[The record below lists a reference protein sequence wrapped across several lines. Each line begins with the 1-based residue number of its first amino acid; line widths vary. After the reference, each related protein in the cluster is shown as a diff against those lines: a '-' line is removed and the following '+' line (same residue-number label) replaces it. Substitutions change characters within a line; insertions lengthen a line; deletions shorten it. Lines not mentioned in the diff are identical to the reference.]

1 MIQAGDKL
9 PLPLDGI
16 RVLDATHIVAGP
28 FCSMI
33 LADMGADVIKIERP
47 GTGDLVRN
55 RGPFLKSEDGREM
68 SSRFLGVNR
77 NKRSVAMDLR
87 NPRCKEAFE
96 EMVRNSDV
104 LLDNWGPGA
113 FRRLGLGYDHLSE
126 INPGMVYASITGYGD
141 SEGLSGPYS
150 DRPANNMSI
159 QAMAGWMEIT
169 GDPEGGP
176 HSVGDNIGDSV
187 PGVWTALGIVLALET
202 KRKTGRGQH
211 VDMAMY
217 DCMFSHMEGTMNV
230 FRATG
235 EVPTRSRERLA
246 NAGITFRAK
255 DGYVVMAGVRS
266 EARMREL
273 WKLVGREDLLEGDAR
288 YLAGPGMD
296 GQFYYDHIIPA
307 IEGWSMGVPKF
318 QVAATLTEIGFSMGV
333 TQTMADLAVCPQL
346 EARQMFV
353 ETGDDLGG
361 TFQGVKTAARLT
373 ACVDSPAVTAP
384 LLGEHTAEILAKV
397 NDGPGRAGTYP
408 EGQGVENIMSALEG
422 IRVLDLCIVLA
433 GPTCGRTLGEF
444 GAEVIKIDDPSRPY
458 DIAGNTDVNRG
469 KRSININL
477 KTKEGLEVFYKLLET
492 ADVVVENNRASSLA
506 RLGISYDE
514 MKKRKPDIIHASL
527 NAFGYDG
534 PWAERPGWEQL
545 AQATSGIQ
553 VRRGGRGS
561 APKLLPYPMND
572 YGTGLMGAYAVALAV
587 HERNRT
593 GQGQTVNS
601 GLALTAGLLQSPYFL
616 DYEGYQRDEPE
627 GLGVR
632 GFSAKSRLYR
642 AADGWLYFHCPSDEA
657 WKQLT
662 ALSDFAG
669 LDNSG
674 DDTLTKS
681 LAEVLTSRPREEW
694 EKLINPTGVSVI
706 ANRQVA
712 EFRDDADI
720 RKAGLIVGR
729 DHPGVGQA
737 DHLGS
742 VAKLSKTPMRVGRPT
757 PLLGA
762 ETDEIL
768 IEAGYTGEEIESMK
782 LSGAVVQHQV

>member
-126 INPGMVYASITGYGD
+126 INPGLVYASITGYGD

-273 WKLVGREDLLEGDAR
+273 WKLVGREDLLGGDAR

-353 ETGDDLGG
+353 ETGDNLGG

-384 LLGEHTAEILAKV
+384 LLGEHTAEVLCSL
-397 NDGPGRAGTYP
+397 GGMTP
-408 EGQGVENIMSALEG
+408 E
-422 IRVLDLCIVLA
+422 
-433 GPTCGRTLGEF
+433 
-444 GAEVIKIDDPSRPY
+444 EV
-458 DIAGNTDVNRG
+458 A
-469 KRSININL
+469 
-477 KTKEGLEVFYKLLET
+477 GLE
-492 ADVVVENNRASSLA
+492 
-506 RLGISYDE
+506 
-514 MKKRKPDIIHASL
+514 
-527 NAFGYDG
+527 
-534 PWAERPGWEQL
+534 AE
-545 AQATSGIQ
+545 
-553 VRRGGRGS
+553 
-561 APKLLPYPMND
+561 
-572 YGTGLMGAYAVALAV
+572 GAL
-587 HERNRT
+587 
-593 GQGQTVNS
+593 
-601 GLALTAGLLQSPYFL
+601 
-616 DYEGYQRDEPE
+616 
-627 GLGVR
+627 
-632 GFSAKSRLYR
+632 
-642 AADGWLYFHCPSDEA
+642 
-657 WKQLT
+657 
-662 ALSDFAG
+662 
-669 LDNSG
+669 
-674 DDTLTKS
+674 
-681 LAEVLTSRPREEW
+681 
-694 EKLINPTGVSVI
+694 
-706 ANRQVA
+706 
-712 EFRDDADI
+712 
-720 RKAGLIVGR
+720 
-729 DHPGVGQA
+729 
-737 DHLGS
+737 
-742 VAKLSKTPMRVGRPT
+742 
-757 PLLGA
+757 
-762 ETDEIL
+762 
-768 IEAGYTGEEIESMK
+768 
-782 LSGAVVQHQV
+782 